1 MNLKFPTLGQIVSQ
15 YLMTFRRFPLAV
27 VSALVTTLVLVY
39 LIELHSTQSQQFE
52 TLMKL
57 AFVSGL
63 GIFLFTALR
72 LMGDKNPLCLLGI
85 VGLVAYYFILPDMR
99 DASSIVFM
107 RHFFLNLM
115 FFIMI
120 LWAPF
125 WKSNPSNELAW
136 EWAQNVLFSFLTSIL
151 FSIVLYVGLS
161 AALVAMNHL
170 FSLGISGKRYGQLAL
185 LVGGLFGVNYFLS
198 QLPKEPHTLAT
209 HSYTKA
215 ELIFT
220 KYLLTP
226 LVIIYFL
233 ILYAYTFKIVA
244 TASFPKGI
252 LAWIIMAFSV
262 VAITAYLFW
271 TPLWSQRAKKYSRY
285 LWLVLLLQT
294 IMLGVAIGMRI
305 TDYGWTENRYMVALF
320 GIWLF
325 AMSLYFLL
333 FKDAK
338 YRWLFIT
345 ITASILVSQIGP
357 LSAYSVGKS
366 SQQKRLKAL
375 LKNRQEPLKE
385 SSLQTRY
392 EISNKIEYLYRRHG
406 IESLKPIIPKIVAKY
421 QKEKRTEDTSG
432 SRYYGS
438 FPSFA
443 TRELGFNFVSR
454 YDLRA
459 EKNRK
464 QLLSIYRPK
473 ATQLKVKGY
482 DWKLELNYFKPS
494 GYKAPPAISKNRITQ
509 IDTVFNFTP
518 EHLIVQESNTTL
530 AKIPLKGFL
539 QSIIA
544 NKELQR
550 RRYRTKES
558 YKEYEKLNYK
568 YSNKN
573 ISLKLLIYN
582 LTADQ
587 NGTIENMHATLLYKR
602 LYNK

>member
-39 LIELHSTQSQQFE
+39 LIELNSTHSQQFE
-52 TLMKL
+52 TLSKL
-57 AFVSGL
+57 AFVTSL

-72 LMGDKNPLCLLGI
+72 LMGGKIWLSLFGV

-99 DASSIVFM
+99 GASSIVYM
-107 RHFFLNLM
+107 RHFFLNLT
-115 FFIMI
+115 FFTMT

-125 WKSNPSNELAW
+125 WKSSPSNELAW
-136 EWAQNVLFSFLTSIL
+136 EWAQNVLFAFLTSIL

-161 AALVAMNHL
+161 AALAAMNHL
-170 FSLGISGKRYGQLAL
+170 FSLGISGRRYGQLVV
-185 LVGGLFGVNYFLS
+185 LVGGFFGVNYFLS

-226 LVIIYFL
+226 LVSIYFL

-271 TPLWSQRAKKYSRY
+271 TPLLSPRAKKYSRY

-305 TDYGWTENRYMVALF
+305 ADYGWTENRYMVALY
-320 GIWLF
+320 GVWLF
-325 AMSLYFLL
+325 VMSLYFLL

-366 SQQKRLKAL
+366 SQQKRLKTM
-375 LKNRQEPLKE
+375 LKKIKASKKK
-385 SSLQTRY
+385 SSLEIRY
-392 EISNKIEYLYRRHG
+392 EISSIIEYLYRRHG
-406 IESLKPIIPKIVAKY
+406 IGSLKPIIPKIVAKY
-421 QKEKRTEDTSG
+421 QESKSFE
-432 SRYYGS
+432 S

-443 TRELGFNFVSR
+443 ITELGFNSVSR
-454 YDLRA
+454 YNIKS
-459 EKNRK
+459 EKNK
-464 QLLSIYRPK
+464 KKIVSIYRPK
-473 ATQLKVKGY
+473 TAQLEVKGY
-482 DWKLELNYFKPS
+482 DWMVEVNYFNPS
-494 GYKAPPAISKNRITQ
+494 GYKATPVISKNRITQ
-509 IDTVFNFTP
+509 IDTEFNFTP
-518 EHLIVQESNTTL
+518 EHLIVQEANTIL

-544 NKELQR
+544 NKELQGSP
-550 RRYRTKES
+550 YRPKES
-558 YKEYEKLNYK
+558 YKESEKLNYI
-568 YSNKN
+568 YSDKN

-582 LTADQ
+582 LTAEQ
-587 NGTIENMHATLLYKR
+587 NGTIENMRATLLYKR
-602 LYNK
+602 H